1 MDIHF
6 WLLPEK
12 WHSFKDGD
20 ISFLHLAIWPY
31 EGFAGKVRGLQEEK
45 RGNPFQLLA
54 NYANFAKTRG
64 KRLAYPPLSLQP
76 QTFQKEL
83 EFVDDMEFHMLDLDQ
98 CDVMRDTLE
107 SSDVA
112 GGGAQLF
119 LYQSGYLT
127 IKHSDGFGYVI
138 GFPNEEVRQ
147 ALYNLVLPALTLRAG
162 TETLKQ

>member
-1 MDIHF
+1 
-6 WLLPEK
+6 
-12 WHSFKDGD
+12 
-20 ISFLHLAIWPY
+20 
-31 EGFAGKVRGLQEEK
+31 
-45 RGNPFQLLA
+45 
-54 NYANFAKTRG
+54 
-64 KRLAYPPLSLQP
+64 
-76 QTFQKEL
+76 
-83 EFVDDMEFHMLDLDQ
+83 MEFHMLDLDQ

-127 IKHSDGFGYVI
+127 IKHSDEFGYVI

-162 TETLKQ
+162 TETLKQWRGESRSPANYNLVLPALTLTHIAGKFKIYA